1 MMLYSV
7 TCLQFTAVTYGCGQ
21 RRGAHTTEMWTCNAT
36 MHTDL
41 GAVRGTVCICHD
53 LTTGRYAITECPTG
67 ITLADW
73 APEGLY
79 ALAEVTDD
87 YLRSKK
93 QKVVS

>member
-7 TCLQFTAVTYGCGQ
+7 TCMQFTSVTYGCGQ
-21 RRGAHTTEMWTCNAT
+21 RKGAHATEMWTCNAT

-41 GAVRGTVCICHD
+41 GTVRGVVSVTHD
-53 LTTGRYAITECPTG
+53 LATGEYAIAERPTG

-79 ALAEVTDD
+79 KLAEVTDD
-87 YLRSKK
+87 YLRRKGK
-93 QKVVS
+93 RVVS